1 MMFDFSHK
9 NVKGIIKNII
19 PIPKGFVIIP
29 GFDDYMI
36 DKHGSIIRICND
48 GDWKGVC
55 GFVNAVK
62 IKIKNG
68 LNHLLFIS

>member
-29 GFDDYMI
+29 GFDNYMI

-55 GFVNAVK
+55 G
-62 IKIKNG
+62 
-68 LNHLLFIS
+68 L